1 MPSANYP
8 TTVDPNYPELILA
21 HQPRPQAPDNMQL
34 QPLEDRVT
42 SLVTGILACY
52 VQLSQLP
59 TLRPSGK
66 VNAIFE
72 DLVHLCC
79 VTSDEDVAEKVS
91 NGVASAG
98 LQDE

>member
-1 MPSANYP
+1 MPSAKYP
-8 TTVDPNYPELILA
+8 TTVDPNYPELIPV
-21 HQPRPQAPDNMQL
+21 HQPRPQASDNMQL

-59 TLRPSGK
+59 TLRPSSK

-79 VTSDEDVAEKVS
+79 VTSDEDVAEKV
-91 NGVASAG
+91 GTACICRAPR
-98 LQDE
+98 